1 MEWLENMNTKEVIA
15 QYDKYVMSTYGRIP
29 IVIVKGKGLKVRDL
43 DGNEY
48 LDFFPGWAVTGLGHC
63 HPKVVNAVRNYLKK
77 IIHVSNNYYNVLQGK
92 LAQKIIENSFE
103 GKVFFCNSG
112 AEANEGAIKLA
123 RSYGNASGGRYE
135 IITMENSF
143 HGRTLATITATSQPK
158 YQKGFEP
165 LPLGFKYAAFN
176 DIKAVEN
183 AITDKTIAIMLEPI
197 QGEGGINV
205 ASEGYVKA
213 LRTLCDKKD
222 LILIFDEVQTG
233 VGRTGKMFCFEH
245 YGIIPDIMTLA
256 KALGG
261 GLPIGAMVASKKFA
275 DVLKP
280 GMHASTFGGSPIAC
294 SAALAVFE
302 AIQKEKLLSNTV
314 RMGEYLLEKLSELKK
329 KKSIIKEIRGKG
341 LMVGVELTIPGKE
354 IVEKCLKEGL
364 LINCTHDK
372 VLRIM
377 PGMIVT
383 RKQIDKAI
391 EIIDK
396 VMI

>member
-1 MEWLENMNTKEVIA
+1 MNTKEVIA
-15 QYDKYVMSTYGRIP
+15 QYDKYVMSTYTRIP
-29 IVIVKGKGLKVRDL
+29 AVIVKGKGLKVRDL

-48 LDFFPGWAVTGLGHC
+48 LDFFPGWAVSGLGHC
-63 HPKVVNAVRNYLKK
+63 HPKVVNAIRNYLKK
-77 IIHVSNNYYNVLQGK
+77 IIHVSNNYYNILQGK

-123 RSYGNASGGRYE
+123 RAYGNARGSRYE

-143 HGRTLATITATSQPK
+143 HGRTLATITATAQPK

-165 LPLGFKYAAFN
+165 LPLGFKYVDFN
-176 DIKAVEN
+176 VLKAVEG

-205 ASEGYVKA
+205 AGEGYIKA
-213 LRTLCDKKD
+213 LRDICDKKD
-222 LILIFDEVQTG
+222 MILIFDEVQTG
-233 VGRTGKMFCFEH
+233 MGRTGRMFCFEH
-245 YGIIPDIMTLA
+245 YGITPDIMTLA
-256 KALGG
+256 KSLGG
-261 GLPIGAMVASKKFA
+261 GLPIGAMVAAKKFA

-280 GMHASTFGGSPIAC
+280 GMHASTFGGSPVVC

-302 AIQKEKLLSNTV
+302 AIQKEGLLSNTV
-314 RMGEYLLEKLSELKK
+314 KMGEYLAGKLDELKK
-329 KKSIIKEIRGKG
+329 KYPIIKEIRGKG
-341 LMVGVELTIPGKE
+341 LMIGVELTIPGKE
-354 IVEKCLKEGL
+354 IAEKCFKEGL
-364 LINCTHDK
+364 MINCTHDK

-383 RKQIDKAI
+383 KKQIDKAVGI
-391 EIIDK
+391 LDK
-396 VMI
+396 IM